1 VGTADH
7 DTGDVVTERQPVDA
21 QRRWDS
27 LAHLRDVALR
37 ELQQIDGVRSAGT
50 VVLLDE
56 IDRRDRPI
64 WS

>member
-1 VGTADH
+1 MWLGMA
-7 DTGDVVTERQPVDA
+7 TGRLDFVLLVRA
-21 QRRWDS
+21 DS

-37 ELQQIDGVRSAGT
+37 ELQAIDGVRSAET

-64 WS
+64 WP